1 VRRRGWGKLLSWL
14 ALSLLLAAF
23 VCVYKSFDDAVT
35 AEEGLNYSIPG
46 MRGDSRYSPD
56 DIRKGQ
62 AAFQQMDRHSDLWMI
77 AGVVLFSTL
86 LVTGVSG
93 YRQLRFTR

>member
-1 VRRRGWGKLLSWL
+1 M
-14 ALSLLLAAF
+14 
-23 VCVYKSFDDAVT
+23 CVYRSVDDAVT

-62 AAFQQMDRHSDLWMI
+62 AALQEMDRDGDRWML
-77 AGVVLFSTL
+77 AAVVLFSAL
-86 LVTGVSG
+86 LVSGVRG
-93 YRQLRFTR
+93 YRLLRSTR